1 MALQIEGVAYL
12 TLPRLPGQNC
22 GLPSLGASHDHDGK
36 AAVSDAQP
44 DAEPL
49 GMPSS
54 RRCRAAYPAD
64 RTMVEAS
71 LHDCY

>member
-22 GLPSLGASHDHDGK
+22 GLPFLGASHDHDGK

-54 RRCRAAYPAD
+54 AAMQGGVPSRQDYGGGQP
-64 RTMVEAS
+64 T
-71 LHDCY
+71 